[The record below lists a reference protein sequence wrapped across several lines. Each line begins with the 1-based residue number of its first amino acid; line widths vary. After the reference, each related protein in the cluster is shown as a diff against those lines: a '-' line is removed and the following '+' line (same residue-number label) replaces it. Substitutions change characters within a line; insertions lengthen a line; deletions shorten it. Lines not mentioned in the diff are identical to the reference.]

1 MTDGAPGERARSIE
15 RTLRDSAPLALAVLA
30 RRTGDFDASEDAVQ
44 EALIA
49 AAEQWPRDGVPEHPR
64 AWLVAVGH
72 RRYVEAVRRDV
83 ARRAREERDAL
94 LGLADAVADADVG
107 ESAASA
113 RDDSLLLFV
122 RCAHPAITRP
132 AQLALTLRA
141 VGGLTTAEIARG
153 LLVPET
159 TIAQRI
165 SRAKARIRAS
175 GARFA
180 LPSADELPERMSAV
194 RQVLF
199 LMFTEGHTA
208 SAGES
213 LARADLAV
221 EAVRLTR
228 LLREAT
234 PADAA
239 WRAETDGLLALM
251 LLTEA
256 RRPARLR
263 SATPGG
269 PPELVPLDEQDRSL
283 WRHDLIAEG
292 TALVEHALATGGPG
306 PYQLQAAIAALHA
319 EAPST
324 DATDWPQVLA
334 LYELLRRLGPGP
346 MVELG
351 WVVAVAMVR
360 GPDAALR
367 ELEAVALEPALA
379 AHFRVHAVRAHL
391 LALAGR
397 DDESRAEFGVAAR
410 LALNSTERRYLESK
424 AAGA

>member
-1 MTDGAPGERARSIE
+1 MTADAPGERERGIE
-15 RTLRDSAPLALAVLA
+15 RMLRESAPSALAVLA

-49 AAEQWPRDGVPEHPR
+49 AARQWPRDGVPEHPR
-64 AWLVAVGH
+64 AWLVAVAH
-72 RRYVEAVRRDV
+72 RRYVEAVRRDA

-94 LGLADAVADADVG
+94 LDPVEAGA
-107 ESAASA
+107 AASE
-113 RDDSLLLFV
+113 RDDSLTLFV
-122 RCAHPAITRP
+122 LCCHPALRRP

-153 LLVPET
+153 LLVPEAT
-159 TIAQRI
+159 VAQRI
-165 SRAKARIRAS
+165 SRAKARIRAE
-175 GARFA
+175 GARFRM
-180 LPSADELPERMSAV
+180 PRPDELPDRAAAV
-194 RQVLF
+194 CQVLH

-213 LARADLAV
+213 LARADLSA
-221 EAVRLTR
+221 EAIRLTR
-228 LLREAT
+228 MLRAAT
-234 PADAA
+234 PHDAR
-239 WRAETDGLLALM
+239 WRGEVDGLLALM
-251 LLTEA
+251 LLTES

-263 SATPGG
+263 TDGPGG
-269 PPELVPLDEQDRSL
+269 PPVLVPLDEQDRSR
-283 WRHDLIAEG
+283 WDRALIDEG
-292 TALVEHALATGGPG
+292 TSLVQGALATSAPG

-334 LYELLRRLGPGP
+334 LYELLRRIGPGP

-351 WVVAVAMVR
+351 WVVAIAMVH
-360 GPDAALR
+360 GPDVALR

-379 AHFRVHAVRAHL
+379 GHFRVHAVRGHL
-391 LALAGR
+391 LARAGR
-397 DDESRAEFGVAAR
+397 DVDARAEFATAAA
-410 LALNSTERRYLESK
+410 LALNATERRYLEAK

>member
-1 MTDGAPGERARSIE
+1 MTDGPPGERARSIE
-15 RTLRDSAPLALAVLA
+15 RTLRESAPSALAVLA

-44 EALIA
+44 EALVA

-94 LGLADAVADADVG
+94 LELAAD

-153 LLVPET
+153 LLVPEAT
-159 TIAQRI
+159 VAQRI

-234 PADAA
+234 PTDAA

-283 WRHDLIAEG
+283 WHRDLIAEG

-379 AHFRVHAVRAHL
+379 GHFRVHAVRAHL

-410 LALNSTERRYLESK
+410 LALNATERRYLESK